1 MAADNH
7 IAGPF
12 VSKVR
17 RQEGGGDKV
26 LAEANDA
33 VAELMASYP
42 VWVMDDIAR
51 MEGHLAEAGADT
63 EGRSAHLDRL
73 HGAAH
78 DIKGQGASFGYE
90 LMTKIGESLCDFIRA
105 DGGGDNGL
113 RVMAAHI
120 RAMKTV
126 IDKRVSGDGGASGEK
141 LVAGLAALAGAST
154 N

>member
-1 MAADNH
+1 MTADTY
-7 IAGPF
+7 IITKA
-12 VSKVR
+12 K
-17 RQEGGGDKV
+17 RQESSGDKM
-26 LAEANDA
+26 LDEANDA

-51 MEGHLAEAGADT
+51 MEGHLAEAGADA

-73 HGAAH
+73 YAAAH
-78 DIKGQGASFGYE
+78 DIKGQGDSFGYD
-90 LMTKIGESLCDFIRA
+90 LMTTIGKSLCDFIRA
-105 DGGGDNGL
+105 AGGSDDGL